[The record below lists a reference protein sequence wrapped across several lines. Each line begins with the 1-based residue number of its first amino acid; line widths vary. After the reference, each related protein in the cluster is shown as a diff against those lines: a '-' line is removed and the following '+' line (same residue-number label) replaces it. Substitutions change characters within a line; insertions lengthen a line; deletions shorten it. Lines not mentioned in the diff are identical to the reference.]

1 VESSGDGTGDRC
13 LLFVVRETFS
23 GIVSAAALGDLKN
36 DRGFNIPGRVEVFI

>member
-1 VESSGDGTGDRC
+1 MESSGDGTGDRC